1 MKLKQKSKYQ
11 TFIKDNFK
19 KIKSDNQELK
29 NPEIF
34 KLLAQEWKKNK
45 I

>member
-1 MKLKQKSKYQ
+1 MKLKPKSKYQ

-29 NPEIF
+29 NSEIF